1 MVSAIS
7 KLLFLLYIYSVLMAS
22 CAKPIE
28 NMSAMA
34 YASAVGNTHT
44 PEDTTTTTVDQPTTT
59 TELPSSTSMDPNTAG
74 AFILSALFQ
83 ELLRTYG

>member
-59 TELPSSTSMDPNTAG
+59 TELPSSTLDSEQAQSLLWAMLVEE
-74 AFILSALFQ
+74 ILM
-83 ELLRTYG
+83 G

>member
-7 KLLFLLYIYSVLMAS
+7 KLLFLLYIYSVLMVS

-34 YASAVGNTHT
+34 YASAIGNTHT

-59 TELPSSTSMDPNTAG
+59 TELPSSTLDSEQAQSLLWAMLVEE
-74 AFILSALFQ
+74 ILM
-83 ELLRTYG
+83 G